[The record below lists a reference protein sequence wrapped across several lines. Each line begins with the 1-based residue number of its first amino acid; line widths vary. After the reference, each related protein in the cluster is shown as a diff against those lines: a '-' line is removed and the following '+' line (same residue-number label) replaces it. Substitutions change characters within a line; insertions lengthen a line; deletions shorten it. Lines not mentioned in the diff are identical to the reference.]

1 MDLQIFGMATKNTQ
15 IKHCPCMVLFTD
27 PTFKAY
33 RPKKNSWKNRL
44 NVETDLSKYASTK
57 QRSVLT
63 LYKHLRCQNKMYD
76 LQTRFERSGNQ
87 KKS

>member
-1 MDLQIFGMATKNTQ
+1 MATKNTQ

-27 PTFKAY
+27 PTFKTY
-33 RPKKNSWKNRL
+33 RPKKKNSWKNRL

-63 LYKHLRCQNKMYD
+63 LYIHLRCQNKMYD
-76 LQTRFERSGNQ
+76 LQTRFERSANQ